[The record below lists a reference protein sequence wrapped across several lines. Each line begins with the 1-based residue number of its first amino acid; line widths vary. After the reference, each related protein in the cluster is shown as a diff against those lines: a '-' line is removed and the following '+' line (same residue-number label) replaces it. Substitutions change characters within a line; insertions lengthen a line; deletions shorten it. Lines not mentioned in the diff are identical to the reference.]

1 VQEDLDVLIHRVA
14 EERGWNLV
22 YVQLD
27 DVYKLQLQTPG
38 ERWQD
43 VFVTFRRDQEEA
55 WVATIWSTIADVADF
70 DLRDPL
76 ELLRFNWR
84 NVYGALAVKDGEVVL
99 VQNQLADDA
108 DLGEVAKA
116 IHWIGTNADSIE
128 KTIYGDRDER

>member
-1 VQEDLDVLIHRVA
+1 MEEDLDVLIHRLA
-14 EERGWNLV
+14 EERGWNLL
-22 YVQLD
+22 YVPQD
-27 DVYKLQLQTPG
+27 DVYQLQLQTPG

-55 WVATIWSTIADVADF
+55 AIATIWSPIAEVEDF
-70 DLRDPL
+70 DLTDPL

-84 NVYGALAVKDGEVVL
+84 NVYGALALKDRQVVL
-99 VQNQLADDA
+99 VQNQLADQV

-128 KTIYGDRDER
+128 KAIYGDRDEK